1 AGVEHAVLHHACGGA
16 PGVPHEGVEV
26 GDVDDRDVAPVGE
39 RVAGAHRV
47 ARRGVVLD
55 VDGRDVD
62 AGTASGPLLEEGD
75 LVRPLED
82 DDVAAPRPQLLGG
95 ELAGARRPV
104 PALGATAAVGP
115 AVGQP
120 REEVLGGAGD
130 EGGVPRAVD
139 VPDRDPHTV
148 TSCGTSDRT
157 AATTRSAGMPVRQ
170 GCPGTGHSRAREP
183 RHGAAWSPRTTTGT
197 P

>member
-1 AGVEHAVLHHACGGA
+1 STQSSAAST
-16 PGVPHEGVEV
+16 
-26 GDVDDRDVAPVGE
+26 R
-39 RVAGAHRV
+39 
-47 ARRGVVLD
+47 ARSA
-55 VDGRDVD
+55 
-62 AGTASGPLLEEGD
+62 AGTTGRPGPLRRVTEASEFI
-75 LVRPLED
+75 RTTS
-82 DDVAAPRPQLLGG
+82 
-95 ELAGARRPV
+95 RPV

-115 AVGQP
+115 AVGQH
-120 REEVLGGAGD
+120 REEVLVGAGD
-130 EGGVPRAVD
+130 EGREPRAVD

-157 AATTRSAGMPVRQ
+157 AATTRSGGMPVRQ